1 MSKWIRTTLAL
12 VIGLVAGGTSI
23 AAIEM
28 LGHSIVEDQSIF
40 VFAAAGLGLSAFV
53 GGSVAAWIGKVSH
66 LAFMVATVL
75 AGLSLVN
82 VFSFNHPA
90 WYVPIAFTLL
100 GVGAGAAYQLHK
112 SMSVAP

>member
-12 VIGLVAGGTSI
+12 VVGVVAGGISI
-23 AAIEM
+23 AGIEM
-28 LGHSIVEDQSIF
+28 LGHSIVEGQSIF

-66 LAFMVATVL
+66 LAFVVAIVL

-82 VFSFNHPA
+82 VFSFKHPA
-90 WYVPIAFTLL
+90 WYVPIAFALL
-100 GVGAGAAYQLHK
+100 GVGAGAAYQFHK
-112 SMSVAP
+112 SRSVAP